1 MAQQD
6 KATLKQAFQTGDGPT
21 GSDFDNLIDSQLNL
35 QEVTAQTIL
44 GAIVFSGGVTF
55 SAVSAAVVGGNA
67 ASFSTLAATAA
78 SIVTL
83 SATNIFGLAR
93 GECYAVSNGVIAVT
107 ALNSY
112 VVTNSLTSAET
123 AQIQQFTHNASG
135 RLTYIGTATKSFAV
149 DVDFSM
155 TANTVLQAVEVRIG
169 VNGTSQVKTGISFH
183 VVTAASIGPISGHV
197 GGFVTLTA
205 NSFIEVLAAATLNV
219 SDITF
224 TKLSLRVRELG

>member
-55 SAVSAAVVGGNA
+55 STISAATVCGATGT
-67 ASFSTLAATAA
+67 FSILAATAA
-78 SIVTL
+78 TVVTL

-93 GECYAVSNGVIAVT
+93 AECFAVSNGVIAVT

-112 VVTNSLTSAET
+112 VVTNSLTSAEAT
-123 AQIQQFTHNASG
+123 QLQQFTHNASG
-135 RLTYIGTATKSFAV
+135 RLTYTGVATKSFAV
-149 DVDFSM
+149 DVDFSVVS
-155 TANTVLQAVEVRIG
+155 NTILQAIEVRVA
-169 VNGTSQVKTGISFH
+169 VNGVSLSKTGISFH
-183 VVTAASIGPISGHV
+183 VVTAASIGPIAGHI

-205 NSFIEVLAAATLNV
+205 NSYIEVLASPTLSV

-224 TKLSLRVRELG
+224 TRLAIRVRELG